1 MKQEYTSK
9 HSRQPAAPAKPQ
21 SHTRAQGESRAAYAS
36 GERAAA
42 TAARRNTKKSGTVIA
57 VLMLIIIAAAAVLA
71 AVWFLMLRPDAPV
84 KEPVPTQVIAGTPEP
99 EPTAEPTPA
108 PTPEPTPV
116 PATELVYTADYGSS
130 YDINEIL
137 ASSAVK
143 QTAGGS
149 ELTLADGSVNVTAP
163 DGSSAAI
170 PCDGYPGAVLT
181 LSDGRG
187 AFTMWAENSQQLCI
201 LNDAATAVETTYELP
216 NAVTVSDGAGSYSFF
231 YSTGVDFYGV
241 ELASGKEDKLFNWT
255 DVGVSGSRVSDIVPC
270 GDNAFACVISR
281 WNDDFAGYEQNLVA
295 VSGAEAEPGTESR
308 TQLVLLSANPVDT
321 LQDAIVEFNRSQENV
336 SISLR
341 SFDGIGEGADLL
353 PSLEKYAAEE
363 LNGTMPDIIDLT
375 GLPYEELAAAGKLED
390 IYPFL
395 DADGELSRESIL
407 PAVRTALELDGKLYG
422 TSSGFTVSTVLGPG
436 RLFKGKTGWTMQEF
450 SSIASTMGEGTYVF
464 GAFDTQSAVLYDL
477 LGANLS
483 SYINWKDKT
492 CTFETGDFAK
502 MLELIKKLPAEP
514 RETDDSALLQSGVQL
529 LERDVLFTVNDLA
542 AVGADVKNPVFIGYP
557 AADGKGNVLNLF
569 RDFAIS
575 ASCRDKE
582 AAWQFIR
589 TAFTSDYQ
597 SGGWT
602 FPSNSS
608 AFEDALQASSL
619 NEEQQT
625 ALRGILENARASSD
639 DPAVF
644 QIISDTV
651 EGYLAGRDTA
661 AGAAALVQQ
670 AVSGYLASVH

>member
-9 HSRQPAAPAKPQ
+9 HAKQPAAPAKPQ
-21 SHTRAQGESRAAYAS
+21 GHARAQSESRAVYAS
-36 GERAAA
+36 EER
-42 TAARRNTKKSGTVIA
+42 TAAPRRNTKKSGTVIA
-57 VLMLIIIAAAAVLA
+57 VLLLIILAAAAVLA

-84 KEPVPTQVIAGTPEP
+84 KEPVPTQAIASTPEP

-116 PATELVYTADYGSS
+116 PATELVYTADYESS
-130 YDINEIL
+130 YDIDEIL
-137 ASSAVK
+137 ASSAAK

-149 ELTLADGSVNVTAP
+149 ELSLADGSVNVTAA
-163 DGSSAAI
+163 DGSASAL

-187 AFTMWAENSQQLCI
+187 AFTMWTENSQQLCI

-216 NAVTVSDGAGSYSFF
+216 NAVTVADGADNYSFF

-255 DVGVSGSRVSDIVPC
+255 DVGVSGSRVSDIMPC
-270 GDNAFACVISR
+270 GDNTFACVVSR
-281 WNDDFAGYEQNLVA
+281 WNNDFAGYEQSLVD
-295 VSGAEAEPGTESR
+295 VSGAEAEPGAEDK

-321 LQDAIVEFNRSQENV
+321 LQDAIVAFNRSREDV

-353 PSLEKYAAEE
+353 PSLEKFAAEE
-363 LNGTMPDIIDLT
+363 LNGVMPDLIDLT

-390 IYPFL
+390 LYPFL

-492 CTFETGDFAK
+492 CSFESGDFTK
-502 MLELIKKLPAEP
+502 LLEFIKKLPAEP

-529 LERDVLFTVNDLA
+529 LDREVLFTVNDLA
-542 AVGADVKNPVFIGYP
+542 AIGADIKNPVVIGYP

-569 RDFAIS
+569 RDFAVS
-575 ASCRDKE
+575 ASCQDKE

-589 TAFTSDYQ
+589 TAFTSEYQ
-597 SGGWT
+597 SGGWI
-602 FPSNSS
+602 FPSNAS
-608 AFEDALQASSL
+608 AFEDAMQASSL
-619 NEEQQT
+619 DEEQQA
-625 ALRGILENARASSD
+625 ALRAILENARASAD

-644 QIISDTV
+644 QIVV
-651 EGYLAGRDTA
+651 ENIEGFLAGRDTA

-670 AVSGYLASVH
+670 AVSGYLASIH